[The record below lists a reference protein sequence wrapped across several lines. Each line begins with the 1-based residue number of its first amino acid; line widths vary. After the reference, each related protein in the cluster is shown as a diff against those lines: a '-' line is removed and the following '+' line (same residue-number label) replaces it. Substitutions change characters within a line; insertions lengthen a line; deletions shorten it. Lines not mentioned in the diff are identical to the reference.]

1 MSGLNKRIDSFKW
14 AFNGF
19 KVAFKGE
26 VNLKI
31 HLFAATIAIAFG
43 FLFNIDRYEWLAVLV
58 VIGMVLSAEIFNT
71 AVEYLA
77 DFVSIERR
85 PAIKKVKDLAAA
97 AVLIQAIIAAIVGI
111 IVFSPYIIACL
122 LA

>member
-1 MSGLNKRIDSFKW
+1 MSGFKKRIDSFKW

-19 KVAFKGE
+19 RVAFKGE

-31 HLFAATIAIAFG
+31 HLIAATIAIALG
-43 FLFNIDRYEWLAVLV
+43 FLFDIDRYEWLAILLV
-58 VIGMVLSAEIFNT
+58 IALVLSAEIFNT
-71 AVEYLA
+71 AIEHLA

-97 AVLIQAIIAAIVGI
+97 AVLLHAIIAAIVGI
-111 IVFSPYIIACL
+111 IVFFPYI
-122 LA
+122 LAYLKA

>member
-1 MSGLNKRIDSFKW
+1 MSGFKKRIDSFKW

-31 HLFAATIAIAFG
+31 HLVAATMAIALG
-43 FLFNIDRYEWLAVLV
+43 FLFDIDRYDWLAVLI

-71 AVEYLA
+71 ALEHLA
-77 DFVSIERR
+77 DFVSIERC
-85 PAIKKVKDLAAA
+85 PAIKKIKDLAAA
-97 AVLIQAIIAAIVGI
+97 AVLLHAIIAAIVGI
-111 IVFSPYIIACL
+111 IVFFPYIIAYL
-122 LA
+122 QA